1 MGRHLYEIFRKVLI
15 VTLALIVMGT
25 GLLGSLGMG
34 ADSVFDM
41 TAYAEETEDNED
53 ESKEEGEEEGEE
65 GNKESTVGSSGDNPM
80 NVLSKTKTTNETY
93 LANLDSVLGYNK
105 GTHYLMTL
113 SVLNSQVM
121 APDNYS
127 KVYAGSYKPEGVPE
141 DISKIDTNTS
151 GLYDRLARIELEEE
165 EKMKQEG
172 ITDEVVKKIF
182 DKSRSELTK
191 EEKKTLE
198 TLEKMAKDSDEHDK
212 QTTDFYNKAVTA
224 GANYLCKTSYMD
236 TGYGGAGFTHVESSS
251 DEKAETN
258 FIHNV
263 EISDLTS
270 GVLLDADRIK
280 PCVENIEKIHSAD
293 SKQTNSMVVG
303 MATNLVASGSKY
315 NSKLASDAILSLRET
330 DGTLSSA
337 YDVLDKAVSTEEGA
351 AKAFARLETDSV
363 LDSVKFQSK
372 SIWEDIKGIFGNS
385 ATINNNVHY
394 MLGNGSDA
402 ENRYANVG
410 FGNRTDFKDALLPRM
425 NEVYGTSYD
434 ISSFDMSGEDG
445 EYKYNKDAY
454 DTLNKFA
461 TINLITS
468 SKYFAEG
475 TIIMR
480 QNEYAKDIVP
490 LASHPHVIFKK
501 YETDI
506 TSSEVHSSVEN
517 IKGLGWVPFY
527 YTRDI
532 DSGVNLEDTK
542 KLMKEHDGTTIPK
555 EGDGRFLSGD
565 DGARVMKVRDI
576 VANEGGMDT
585 LSPLAAKDMEA
596 KVEPF
601 KSGLGRQDSYTMNPS
616 GYSGLKIADG
626 KIVAKTDDDATSTR
640 FGAYQKAYSKSDALG
655 SYTGQEAIGIDNYG
669 NMIVGNRLSVVVP
682 YWHMFKSGNDVFAT
696 PLYKTYEDISVGGER
711 TFIDTKSSEGEK
723 NYAFFDKR
731 KQDLTTAYAN
741 TSVNSTE
748 AIKTAI
754 KEGDAAQLR
763 TLAFRITE
771 YTESEVKSHNEE
783 FIKSYREAYE
793 EGHGELYVTSAVL
806 NEGESSEMDKLHDE
820 FTEADI
826 IHKIAMMLKYGA
838 SDFIRLTFVGFF
850 VNFYN
855 TTVYNF
861 TISEV
866 FYATT
871 IVDSGFFKGLL
882 PNITVLVGAITALY
896 WGYSVFNMWRERI
909 TVKRFVGV
917 TFALTFILVMPFI
930 YAVIIDKGM
939 NSVSDKLLGKQTRQM
954 MVVDS
959 WTRSFEKKATE
970 DGAESR
976 LYGYNNDI
984 EFRDTGQDYIL
995 DFATTTA
1002 IENGCDVV
1010 NPEDIYC
1017 EEFAYERNTKDVKT
1031 DWDKSDLVTVS
1042 VSLYDVLEWMDEIEG
1057 GSDQDLFT
1065 YLVGRPDAAE
1075 KGYDGLSEYKEFSV
1089 DTSVI
1094 LENVGLGQSKFTGE
1108 VISGSGLLKR
1118 VYQNANEGDQLIDTL
1133 SELTGVYD
1141 ELLKNPEVSNEE
1153 VKYVIRDVSMTRKSR
1168 QALNLGED
1176 KMSPVT
1182 ETIASKASI
1191 KITPPGEGIDNH
1203 SGDLF
1208 NLYDSIEKLDPH
1220 RVPGYKK
1227 ELEEDIYRLNK
1238 ETVENYFSDFAL
1250 VRKAMGG
1257 DNDPAYKRTEANI
1270 MTTVLWFNINDY
1282 FGFDLFPRE
1291 YDGSSVSLD
1300 NYMRVA
1306 YVPIG
1311 VFSDPTVSATGE
1323 YGYTN
1328 VGEYLSLRENMF
1340 NLLVFALSL
1349 LMMIMYGLI
1358 KYAVIHVVLLLITIY
1373 AFVKNYV
1380 VEYNPD
1386 NKAGFGAL
1394 VMYGTFILVN
1404 IIFNAMWWI
1413 FGYALNN
1420 SYVANDGAV
1429 GYPAVVIHSVVTIAV
1444 LGFIIFFVF
1453 KKLFSNLKGDMA
1465 NMGGNNFKKGFDKLR
1480 GRMKGMMTGNMMS
1493 TENNKDSAYM
1503 EESRREGGQGEITKD
1518 EVKRSNDLGERNLK
1532 SIINDD
1538 SVTTSNY
1545 IMSELDDSQKTS
1557 GNPDSAYAKM
1567 RGMLNM
1573 RAPRDKALANTLSEY
1588 DSINTDNNSLISQ
1601 DDKERYDQLGN
1612 FGAKLSESGTGNSV
1626 SVLGFGATTSGAEQA
1641 KLFSK
1646 YLAGKG
1652 IKSTVDKKGQV
1663 MFDSGK
1669 YNMSSKEGRKTLLDG
1684 FINKVADDVIDNKSL
1699 EKSDVNNSGSLSNNF
1714 NYNMDENGNVDINVG
1729 GASGLNPSVLAE
1741 MLTQDWFRDRFQVE
1755 KPYTGKGGEGN
1766 ILLKPKTRDA
1776 EDVDRH
1782 VTDLFK
1788 EDTKIRD
1795 REGLEE
1801 RKDSANNSKILS
1813 FNGKNKGVSELIREE
1828 FVKNGGSTTGAKL
1841 HANSIAYDGRN
1852 SQHRKMIKGIENS
1865 MKEKHQSDTRT
1876 AEQIAS
1882 KLANFT
1888 IHGQGTQDSE
1898 ELNAFQRMTK
1908 KTKDTAGNVMFN
1920 ISNAKEEAKDKT
1932 LGMMTLK
1939 GMTKGK
1945 TEEGVEKQSKVF
1957 NEELRNL
1964 EDLDFEELESSLKKK
1979 SMVSKP
1985 FSTRNKVKEDLGNQK
2000 HSADIIGKSNKS
2012 FGAGVMFGKLDTKDE
2027 AVREHIAKSGII
2039 GDKVSTTIYGGDE
2052 FGKKIKAFNKITE
2065 VVETNK
2071 EDVEV
2076 LSRSKDELLDVVNQK
2091 IGRVGSESRA
2101 KALMDYIGS
2110 NSSDPDFSRSV
2121 RTMYDKLNEDF
2132 NSGNIESSRYKHGLK
2147 KVTETVENSLK
2158 SQSKYDNAL
2167 IQVLN
2172 RLDNPENKD
2181 ESKRLTDSERST
2193 IENYRKSKSKLIDK
2207 KFDAKTIEKLDGRT
2221 YNKMMAFVEQGNK
2234 VEVNEGDNTF
2244 DVQSSD
2250 SLSDGDTKDI
2260 YRMINDIA

>member
-1 MGRHLYEIFRKVLI
+1 MV
-15 VTLALIVMGT
+15 VGT
-25 GLLGSLGMG
+25 SLLGSLTMG
-34 ADSVFDM
+34 ADSVFDIT
-41 TAYAEETEDNED
+41 TAYAEETEGED
-53 ESKEEGEEEGEE
+53 KESTKEESKDEEEEEGKP
-65 GNKESTVGSSGDNPM
+65 GSTTVSSGDNAM
-80 NVLSKTKTTNETY
+80 NVLSKSRSENKTFIK
-93 LANLDSVLGYNK
+93 NLDSVLEYDK

-113 SVLNSQVM
+113 SVLNSKVM
-121 APDNYS
+121 APDNYAKIYS
-127 KVYAGSYKPEGVPE
+127 GTYKPEGIPE

-151 GLYDRLARIELEEE
+151 SLFDNLTRIELEED
-165 EKMKQEG
+165 EKLKQEG
-172 ITDEVVKKIF
+172 IPDEVVKEMFGK
-182 DKSRSELTK
+182 KRSELTK
-191 EEKKTLE
+191 DEKSKLE
-198 TLEKMAKDSDEHDK
+198 KIEKMATDNAELDK
-212 QTTDFYNKAVTA
+212 QTADFNKKAA
-224 GANYLCKTSYMD
+224 KGGARYLCRTAYYDS
-236 TGYGGAGFTHVESSS
+236 GYGGAGFTIFKGTRKGNVKYDMSASRFVHNIHKDKMGGMTGDGDAYDACVNNLDKFYESK
-251 DEKAETN
+251 E
-258 FIHNV
+258 
-263 EISDLTS
+263 
-270 GVLLDADRIK
+270 
-280 PCVENIEKIHSAD
+280 
-293 SKQTNSMVVG
+293 KQTDSMVKG
-303 MATNLVASGSKY
+303 MTTVLAENGGTY
-315 NSKLASDAILSLRET
+315 TSKLAEGAVSSIREAEGTISGLYPRLNKKVTTEAEAKEVKDNLQNKDKLSLVAVVLKTAIVEGLKGIGGWIADSPEMDMNVHKILGYT
-330 DGTLSSA
+330 DGGDSNYLNASKTTL
-337 YDVLDKAVSTEEGA
+337 DE
-351 AKAFARLETDSV
+351 
-363 LDSVKFQSK
+363 FQ
-372 SIWEDIKGIFGNS
+372 
-385 ATINNNVHY
+385 V
-394 MLGNGSDA
+394 
-402 ENRYANVG
+402 
-410 FGNRTDFKDALLPRM
+410 ALKTM
-425 NEVYGTSYD
+425 NKIYGTSYTTD
-434 ISSFDMSGEDG
+434 DFKVSGSDYDG
-445 EYKYNKDAY
+445 YKFNKDAY
-454 DTLNKFA
+454 TQLNNFM
-461 TINLITS
+461 TINLLST
-468 SKYFAEG
+468 SKYVGGGSA
-475 TIIMR
+475 
-480 QNEYAKDIVP
+480 AKIQKQVYYSEHITP
-490 LASHPHVIFKK
+490 LAEHPYVLYNKF
-501 YETDI
+501 ETQI
-506 TSSEVHSSVEN
+506 NGSEAHESIKN
-517 IKGLGWVPFY
+517 IKGLGWIPY
-527 YTRDI
+527 YYIKDMN
-532 DSGVNLEDTK
+532 GVSNELSYK
-542 KLMKEHDGTTIPK
+542 KLIESHDGTKIP
-555 EGDGRFLSGD
+555 EEGRFLSSE
-565 DGARVMKVRDI
+565 DGARSLKVRDI
-576 VANEGGMDT
+576 VATEGGMET
-585 LSPLAAKDMEA
+585 LSPLSAKDMDK

-601 KSGLGRQDSYTMNPS
+601 NSGVGRQEGYTMNPS
-616 GYSGLKIADG
+616 GYSGLKWEDN
-626 KIVAKTDDDATSTR
+626 KISAKTKDDVTNTR
-640 FGAYQKAYSKSDALG
+640 YGAYQKAYSSSDALG
-655 SYTGQEAIGIDNYG
+655 SYSGQEAIGVDNYG
-669 NMIVGNRLSVVVP
+669 NMIVGNSLSVVVP
-682 YWHMFKSGNDVFAT
+682 YWHMFKSGNDIYST
-696 PLYKTYEDISVGGER
+696 PLFKSFEDVHRDSGRNYTDINAVGGEG
-711 TFIDTKSSEGEK
+711 D
-723 NYAFFDKR
+723 YAFFEKR
-731 KQDLTTAYAN
+731 KLDLMTAYAN
-741 TSVNSTE
+741 TSINSTE

-754 KEGDAAQLR
+754 KEGSGYEAQLR
-763 TLAFRITE
+763 QLAFRITDI
-771 YTESEVKSHNEE
+771 TESEVKAHNEK
-783 FIKSYREAYE
+783 FIKSYNEAYNA
-793 EGHGELYVTSAVL
+793 GDGELYVTSAIL
-806 NEGESSEMDKLHDE
+806 NEGESSEMDKLKDE

-882 PNITVLVGAITALY
+882 PNITVLIGAITALY

-917 TFALTFILVMPFI
+917 SFALTFILVMPFI

-959 WTRSFEKKATE
+959 WTRNIEKKAKE
-970 DGAESR
+970 DSSDSR
-976 LYGYNNDI
+976 LYGSGNI

-1042 VSLYDVLEWMDEIEG
+1042 VSLYDVLEWMDEINE
-1057 GSDQDLFT
+1057 GSDTDLFT
-1065 YLVGRPDAAE
+1065 YLTGRPDAAD
-1075 KGYDGLSEYKEFSV
+1075 KGYDGLNEYKEFSV

-1108 VISGSGLLKR
+1108 VISGSELLKR

-1133 SELTGVYD
+1133 NELTGVYD
-1141 ELLKNPEVSNEE
+1141 EILKNPEVTNEE
-1153 VKYVIRDVSMTRKSR
+1153 VKYVVRDVSMTRKSR

-1191 KITPPGEGIDNH
+1191 KITPPGEGLENH

-1208 NLYDSIEKLDPH
+1208 NLYGSIEKLDPH

-1227 ELEEDIYRLNK
+1227 QLEEDIYRLNK

-1250 VRKAMGG
+1250 VRKAIGG
-1257 DNDPAYKRTEANI
+1257 DTNPAYKRTEANI

-1291 YDGSSVSLD
+1291 YSGNSVSLD

-1311 VFSDPTVSATGE
+1311 VFKDPTVSSTGE

-1340 NLLVFALSL
+1340 NLLVFAISI

-1413 FGYALNN
+1413 FGYAINN

-1444 LGFIIFFVF
+1444 LAFIIFFVF

-1493 TENNKDSAYM
+1493 TENNKESAYM
-1503 EESRREGGQGEITKD
+1503 EESRREGGQGEITKE

-1538 SVTTSNY
+1538 SKNTSNY

-1714 NYNMDENGNVDINVG
+1714 DYNMDENGNVDINVG

-1755 KPYTGKGGEGN
+1755 QPYTGKGGEGN
-1766 ILLKPKTRDA
+1766 ILLKPRTKDA

-1813 FNGKNKGVSELIREE
+1813 FNGKNKGVTELIREE
-1828 FVKNGGSTTGAKL
+1828 FDKNGGSKTGAKL

-1852 SQHRKMIKGIENS
+1852 KEHRKMIKGIES
-1865 MKEKHQSDTRT
+1865 AMKEKHSSDTRT

-1939 GMTKGK
+1939 GMSKGK
-1945 TEEGVEKQSKVF
+1945 SEEGVEKQSKVF

-1979 SMVSKP
+1979 SMVAKP
-1985 FSTRNKVKEDLGNQK
+1985 FSSRNKVKEDLGNQK
-2000 HSADIIGKSNKS
+2000 HSADMIGKTNKS
-2012 FGAGVMFGKLDTKDE
+2012 FGAGMMFGKLDTKDE
-2027 AVREHIAKSGII
+2027 NVREHIAKSGII

-2052 FGKKIKAFNKITE
+2052 FGKKIKSFNKITE

-2110 NSSDPDFSRSV
+2110 NSADPDFSRSV

-2244 DVQSSD
+2244 DVQSSE
-2250 SLSDGDTKDI
+2250 SLSDSDTKDI

>member
-1 MGRHLYEIFRKVLI
+1 
-15 VTLALIVMGT
+15 MGT

-53 ESKEEGEEEGEE
+53 ESDKDSEEEG
-65 GNKESTVGSSGDNPM
+65 GKKDSTVGSSGDNPM
-80 NVLSKTKTTNETY
+80 NVLSETKERNETY
-93 LANLDSVLGYNK
+93 LANLDSVLGYDK

-121 APDNYS
+121 TPDNYS
-127 KVYAGSYKPEGVPE
+127 KVYAGSFKPEGVPE
-141 DISKIDTNTS
+141 DISSIDTNTS

-165 EKMKQEG
+165 EKVNQEG
-172 ITDEVVKKIF
+172 IPSSVIEKIYGKKE
-182 DKSRSELTK
+182 SELTK
-191 EEKKTLE
+191 DEKAELE
-198 TLEKMAKDSDEHDK
+198 LLEKMAKDKDEADK
-212 QTTDFYNKAVTA
+212 QKTDFDKKAVA
-224 GANYLCKTSYMD
+224 GVSNYLCKTAYSH
-236 TGYGGAGFTHVESSS
+236 TGYGGAGFSISS
-251 DEKAETN
+251 DGKNGETA
-258 FIHNV
+258 FAHNIEV
-263 EISDLTS
+263 GDLQDSKVLS
-270 GVLLDADRIK
+270 GDTIK
-280 PCVENIEKIHSAD
+280 PCVENLEKFHSKKSD
-293 SKQTNSMVVG
+293 QTNSLVTG
-303 MATNLVASGSKY
+303 LATNLVEHGNTYSTDIA
-315 NSKLASDAILSLRET
+315 NDAILSIRESE
-330 DGTLSSA
+330 GTLSGS
-337 YDVLDKAVSTEEGA
+337 YPHLHNSVSTSKGVAEVIKKMKG
-351 AKAFARLETDSV
+351 DS
-363 LDSVKFQSK
+363 LLSSASLNLLGYYA
-372 SIWEDIKGIFGNS
+372 SIAEWVGILP
-385 ATINNNVHY
+385 TLNNNVHY
-394 MLGNGSDA
+394 ILGNGKD
-402 ENRYANVG
+402 NDDLYLNVG
-410 FGNRTDFKDALLPRM
+410 YDSRTDFVDVMLPKM
-425 NEVYGTSYD
+425 NDVYGTSYTKGDFD
-434 ISSFDMSGEDG
+434 ISGDDG
-445 EYKYNKDAY
+445 EFEFNEGAFN
-454 DTLNKFA
+454 TLNKFA
-461 TINLITS
+461 TINLVS
-468 SKYFAEG
+468 SVKYASGGEPKK
-475 TIIMR
+475 ISKQI
-480 QNEYAKDIVP
+480 EYSKDITP
-490 LASHPHVIFKK
+490 LAKHPYIKFKK
-501 YETDI
+501 YEKDI
-506 TSSEVHSSVEN
+506 LGSGVHSSVEN

-527 YTRDI
+527 YVKDI
-532 DSGVNLEDTK
+532 NSGVEENK
-542 KLMKEHDGTTIPK
+542 YVNLMKKHDGTTVPQ
-555 EGDGRFLSGD
+555 EGRFLSNE
-565 DGARVMKVRDI
+565 DGNRVVKLRDI

-585 LSPLAAKDMEA
+585 LSPLSAKDMEA

-601 KSGLGRQDSYTMNPS
+601 ISGLGRQDSYTMNPS
-616 GYSGLKIADG
+616 GYSGLKIKDG
-626 KIVAKTDDDATSTR
+626 KIVAKSDDDATSTR
-640 FGAYQKAYSKSDALG
+640 YGLYQKAYSKSDALG
-655 SYTGQEAIGIDNYG
+655 TYTGQEAIGIDNYG
-669 NMIVGNRLSVVVP
+669 NMIVGNGLSVVVP
-682 YWHMFKSGNDVFAT
+682 YWHMFKSGNDVFAS
-696 PLYKTYEDISVGGER
+696 PIYKTNSDLTGGGDR
-711 TFIDTKSSEGEK
+711 SFIDTKSADGEG
-723 NYAFFDKR
+723 NYAFIEKR
-731 KQDLTTAYAN
+731 KNDIMTAYAN
-741 TSVNSTE
+741 TSINSTDG
-748 AIKTAI
+748 IKTAI

-763 TLAFRITE
+763 KVAYRIVE
-771 YTESEVKSHNEE
+771 YTEGDVKAHNEK
-783 FIKSYREAYE
+783 FINSYNEAYGK
-793 EGHGELYVTSAVL
+793 GHGELYVTSASL

-850 VNFYN
+850 VDFYN

-861 TISEV
+861 NISEV
-866 FYATT
+866 FYSTT

-882 PNITVLVGAITALY
+882 PNITVLIGAITALY

-917 TFALTFILVMPFI
+917 SFALTFILVMPFI

-939 NSVSDKLLGKQTRQM
+939 NSVSDVMLGKQTRQM

-970 DGAESR
+970 DSSESR
-976 LYGYNNDI
+976 LYGYNNNI
-984 EFRDTGQDYIL
+984 EFRDSGQDYIL
-995 DFATTTA
+995 EFATTTT
-1002 IENGCDVV
+1002 ITNGCDVV
-1010 NPEDIYC
+1010 NPEDLYC
-1017 EEFAYERNTKDVKT
+1017 QEFVYENGTNDVRT
-1031 DWDKSDLVTVS
+1031 NWEKSDLVTVN
-1042 VSLYDVLEWMDEIEG
+1042 VSLFDVLEWMDEIDN

-1065 YLVGRPDAAE
+1065 YLVGRADAAD
-1075 KGYDGLSEYKEFSV
+1075 KGYEALQDYTEYSV

-1094 LENVGLGQSKFTGE
+1094 LDNVGLGQSTFTGE
-1108 VISGSGLLKR
+1108 VISSSELLKR
-1118 VYQNANEGDQLIDTL
+1118 LYVNANEGDQLIKTL
-1133 SELTGVYD
+1133 TDLTVVYD
-1141 ELLKNPEVSNEE
+1141 ELLKNPEVTNEE

-1176 KMSPVT
+1176 KLSPVT
-1182 ETIASKASI
+1182 ETISSKANLGI
-1191 KITPPGEGIDNH
+1191 KPPGEGIDNH
-1203 SGDLF
+1203 SGDIF
-1208 NLYDSIEKLDPH
+1208 NLYDSIEKLDPQ

-1250 VRKAMGG
+1250 VRKAIDG

-1282 FGFDLFPRE
+1282 FGFNLFPKE

-1311 VFSDPTVSATGE
+1311 VFSEPTVSASGE

-1340 NLLVFALSL
+1340 NLLVFAISI

-1444 LGFIIFFVF
+1444 LAFIIFFVF

-1699 EKSDVNNSGSLSNNF
+1699 EKWDVNNSGSLSNNF

-1755 KPYTGKGGEGN
+1755 QPYTGKGGEGN

-1828 FVKNGGSTTGAKL
+1828 FVKNGGSKTGAKL

-1852 SQHRKMIKGIENS
+1852 KEHRKLIKGIENS

-1939 GMTKGK
+1939 GMQKDK

-1964 EDLDFEELESSLKKK
+1964 EDLDSEELENSLKKK
-1979 SMVSKP
+1979 SILTKP
-1985 FSTRNKVKEDLGNQK
+1985 FSARNKVKEDLGNQK

-2012 FGAGVMFGKLDTKDE
+2012 FGAGVMFGKLDTKDDT
-2027 AVREHIAKSGII
+2027 VREHIAKSGII

-2052 FGKKIKAFNKITE
+2052 FGKKIKSFNKITE

-2110 NSSDPDFSRSV
+2110 NSADPDFSRSV

-2250 SLSDGDTKDI
+2250 SLSDSDTKDI